1 MAGTGTDQIQKA
13 RTTRAHTPSP
23 DQDQDGIAVAENKL
37 RCALDALEARGL
49 LQSENRMS
57 IEELVNP
64 PGESMTE
71 MMTDE
76 EICQTVLARRKAR
89 GGGVVDGGDDDV
101 EDDDDGPVE
110 PCPTYREVMQ
120 AIHTL
125 NRYTALDGDPAARKF
140 EAALSSFADRM
151 RSERSR
157 ALRTAHITDYFGRK

>member
-1 MAGTGTDQIQKA
+1 M
-13 RTTRAHTPSP
+13 
-23 DQDQDGIAVAENKL
+23 AENKL

-64 PGESMTE
+64 PGESVME

-89 GGGVVDGGDDDV
+89 EGGVVDGGDDDEEEDDDV
-101 EDDDDGPVE
+101 EDDDDDGPVE

-120 AIHTL
+120 AIYTL

-140 EAALSSFADRM
+140 EAALASFADQM

-157 ALRTAHITDYFGRK
+157 ALRTTHITDYFGRK